1 MIHLIVYRVGG
12 VVGMAEID
20 TTTNQRVVQAFA
32 KRNGLSLDDAE
43 KMLLNVH
50 RWDDLPEG
58 YIEDEE
64 QKWAGLLESLR
75 QHSLTR
81 LEIL

>member
-1 MIHLIVYRVGG
+1 MMTNNDDLI
-12 VVGMAEID
+12 
-20 TTTNQRVVQAFA
+20 NQRAVQAFA
-32 KRNGLSLDDAE
+32 QKNNLSLDDAE
-43 KMLLNVH
+43 RMLFDGS

-75 QHSLTR
+75 HQ
-81 LEIL
+81 

>member
-1 MIHLIVYRVGG
+1 MPESGI
-12 VVGMAEID
+12 
-20 TTTNQRVVQAFA
+20 TTNQRVVQAFA
-32 KRNGLSLDDAE
+32 QSNNLSLSDAE
-43 KMLLNVH
+43 RMLLNVH

-75 QHSLTR
+75 HQQRVHLWV
-81 LEIL
+81 

>member
-1 MIHLIVYRVGG
+1 MMTNNDDL
-12 VVGMAEID
+12 
-20 TTTNQRVVQAFA
+20 TNQQAVQAFA
-32 KRNGLSLDDAE
+32 KRNNLSLDDAE
-43 KMLLNVH
+43 RMLLNVH

-81 LEIL
+81 LESL

>member
-1 MIHLIVYRVGG
+1 MPESG
-12 VVGMAEID
+12 

-32 KRNGLSLDDAE
+32 QRNNLSLSDAE
-43 KMLLNVH
+43 RMLLNVH

-64 QKWAGLLESLR
+64 QKWAGLLELLR
-75 QHSLTR
+75 HQ
-81 LEIL
+81 

>member
-1 MIHLIVYRVGG
+1 MPESG
-12 VVGMAEID
+12 
-20 TTTNQRVVQAFA
+20 TTTNQRDVQAFA
-32 KRNGLSLDDAE
+32 QRNNLSLSDAE
-43 KMLLNVH
+43 RMLLNVH

-75 QHSLTR
+75 HQ
-81 LEIL
+81 

>member
-1 MIHLIVYRVGG
+1 MP
-12 VVGMAEID
+12 ESS
-20 TTTNQRVVQAFA
+20 TTTNQRAIQAFVKRNNLSMDDA
-32 KRNGLSLDDAE
+32 KR
-43 KMLLNVH
+43 MLLNVH

-75 QHSLTR
+75 HQ
-81 LEIL
+81 

>member
-1 MIHLIVYRVGG
+1 MPESG
-12 VVGMAEID
+12 

-32 KRNGLSLDDAE
+32 QRNNLSLSYAE
-43 KMLLNVH
+43 RMLLNVH

-75 QHSLTR
+75 HQ
-81 LEIL
+81 

>member
-1 MIHLIVYRVGG
+1 MPESG
-12 VVGMAEID
+12 

-32 KRNGLSLDDAE
+32 QRNNLSLSDDE
-43 KMLLNVH
+43 RMLLNVH

-75 QHSLTR
+75 HQ
-81 LEIL
+81 

>member
-1 MIHLIVYRVGG
+1 
-12 VVGMAEID
+12 MAEID

-32 KRNGLSLDDAE
+32 KRNNLSLDDAE
-43 KMLLNVH
+43 RMLLDVS

-58 YIEDEE
+58 YMEDEE

-75 QHSLTR
+75 H
-81 LEIL
+81 

>member
-1 MIHLIVYRVGG
+1 MSESS
-12 VVGMAEID
+12 A
-20 TTTNQRVVQAFA
+20 TTNQRAIQAFA
-32 KRNGLSLDDAE
+32 KRNNLSMDDA
-43 KMLLNVH
+43 KRMLLNVH

-75 QHSLTR
+75 HQ
-81 LEIL
+81 

>member
-1 MIHLIVYRVGG
+1 MPESGK
-12 VVGMAEID
+12 
-20 TTTNQRVVQAFA
+20 TTNQRVVQAFA
-32 KRNGLSLDDAE
+32 QRNNLSLSDAE
-43 KMLLNVH
+43 RMLLNVH

-75 QHSLTR
+75 HQ
-81 LEIL
+81 

>member
-1 MIHLIVYRVGG
+1 
-12 VVGMAEID
+12 MAEID

-32 KRNGLSLDDAE
+32 QKNNLSLDDAE
-43 KMLLNVH
+43 KMLLNTD

-58 YIEDEE
+58 CMEFEE

-75 QHSLTR
+75 HH
-81 LEIL
+81 